1 MANKYLVAGGSSG
14 IGLEL
19 VKNLAGQG
27 NEVIVVSRTNENL
40 AGIDGVTHIQHDFS
54 QSEGLSLS
62 VDSLNGIAYCP
73 GTINLKP
80 FRSLKQKDF
89 EADFQVNVLG
99 AINCIQTALPALKK
113 GNNPSIV
120 LFSTV
125 AVNQGMKY
133 HASVAASKGAVEGL
147 TKSLAAELSPDC
159 RVNCIAPSV
168 VDTPLA
174 ERLLSSP
181 EKKEASAKRHPLNK
195 VGEASDIASMAEFLL
210 SEKSGW
216 ITGQIIGIDGGMSTL
231 RML

>member
-1 MANKYLVAGGSSG
+1 MANTYLVAGGSSG

-19 VKNLAGQG
+19 VKNLAGNG

-40 AGIDGVTHIQHDFS
+40 AGINGVSHIQHDFS
-54 QSEGLSLS
+54 QPEPLQLSL
-62 VDSLNGIAYCP
+62 DSLDGIAYCP

-80 FRSLKQKDF
+80 FRSLKPKDF
-89 EADFQVNVLG
+89 EHDFQVNVLG
-99 AINCIQTALPALKK
+99 AINCVQTSLSALKK

-174 ERLLSSP
+174 GRLLSSP

-195 VGEASDIASMAEFLL
+195 VGEAADIASMAEFLL

>member
-1 MANKYLVAGGSSG
+1 MKRKYLIAGGSSG

-19 VKNLAGQG
+19 VKSLAEQG
-27 NEVIVVSRTNENL
+27 NEVIVVSRTNDAL
-40 AGIDGVTHIQHDFS
+40 AGLENVRHIQHDFS
-54 QSEGLSLS
+54 ESSELKLD
-62 VDSLNGIAYCP
+62 VDELDGIAYCP

-80 FRSLKQKDF
+80 FRSLKSNDF
-89 EADFQVNVLG
+89 QHDFQVNVLG
-99 AINCIQTALPALKK
+99 AISCIQSALPALKK
-113 GNNPSIV
+113 SKSPSVV
-120 LFSTV
+120 LFSSV

-133 HASVAASKGAVEGL
+133 HASIAASKGAIEGL

-168 VDTPLA
+168 VDTALA
-174 ERLLSSP
+174 NRILSSP
-181 EKKEASAKRHPLNK
+181 ERKEASAKRHPLNK